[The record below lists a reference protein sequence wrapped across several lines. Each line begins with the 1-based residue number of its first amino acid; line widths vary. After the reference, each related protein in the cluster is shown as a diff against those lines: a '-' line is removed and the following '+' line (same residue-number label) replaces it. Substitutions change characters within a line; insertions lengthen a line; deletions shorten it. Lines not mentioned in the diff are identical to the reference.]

1 MNISLKTPYGFSEA
15 GKNSTNEDFI
25 YPKIGEATSDDKLFI
40 VCDGIGGPIKGT
52 AASEIVG
59 TAFKKYFTETNPP
72 LNKKVG
78 QLYVNEA
85 LRYAERKMF
94 QHIQSYPAK
103 RGMLSS
109 VALVYF
115 SSNNTVTLA
124 WAGIARAYHIRGKQ
138 ILYKTEDHF
147 VTLREGGK
155 NTTVPRAVSGIDP
168 VWASTTIINQ
178 VQAGDYFVLLTH
190 GVRETFDER
199 NLKYLLSQGDEQD
212 GTNEAI
218 VNKMKELC
226 VQNSRSDASMYLV
239 QVGEGNVARDYAD
252 VPPLANE
259 GTSKTPKKIE
269 VGSLSINTGRS
280 NTAKR
285 KTPSAVINEDSN
297 ISSNKAILAALFI
310 MLVVGAALAYK
321 FTTSSPEEL
330 FAEAVSKGDTYVAQR
345 DYKNAITS
353 FEDALKIEIS
363 DTSDFP
369 TIRQKVINA
378 KTQYLIYEGDALFR
392 NKKLVKARQKYQN
405 VLLINPQNGPIRQKV
420 DFITNELANQKFE
433 LLANADTLLQNEQ
446 YEEAKKLLYE
456 ALYIDQNDENTLKQL
471 NVCNVALEQQTLSLA
486 EAVVRAVR
494 FDSLGYVNDNQ
505 APDDMA
511 EADPDTTTTNGE
523 TPADIAAVVEEK
535 PKPTTKPKPPK
546 ITPTTVVA
554 PPTKVITPTKTSPY
568 DKLFAEAESAFES
581 GDFVKAKAK
590 YKEAMKYGGDKTAL
604 EKKINAADEK
614 VASKDYDKH
623 IKSANLAY
631 RNNNFEEAKKYYEL
645 ALNVNENDEYAKNR
659 IAKINK
665 KVSEAENQT
674 KQYNQILSEADQAF
688 RQGNYST
695 AKNKYSQ
702 ALKYTSNVTSI
713 NKKIAECDRAISQMA
728 GESSRKKIK
737 KAEKLCKSSNYNG
750 ECYAHLRENSLLYSF
765 NPELL
770 YKLGKNLEAR
780 DASKARECYTIASGK
795 NYAHA
800 KDKLK

>member
-1 MNISLKTPYGFSEA
+1 MNISLKTPYGFSEV
-15 GKNSTNEDFI
+15 GKNNTNEDFI
-25 YPKIGEATSDDKLFI
+25 YPKVGEATPDDKLFI

-109 VALVYF
+109 IALVYF
-115 SSNNTVTLA
+115 SANNTVTLA

-147 VTLREGGK
+147 ITLREGGK
-155 NTTVPRAVSGIDP
+155 NTTVPRAISGIDP
-168 VWASTTIINQ
+168 VWASTTIIKQ

-199 NLKYLLSQGDEQD
+199 NLKYLLSQGDEQNS
-212 GTNEAI
+212 TNEAI
-218 VNKMKELC
+218 VSKMKELC

-239 QVGEGNVARDYAD
+239 QVGEGNVARDYSDA
-252 VPPLANE
+252 PPLAKE
-259 GTSKTPKKIE
+259 GEITTPKKIQI
-269 VGSLSINTGRS
+269 GSLSINTGRS

-297 ISSNKAILAALFI
+297 ISSNKAILIALFI
-310 MLVVGAALAYK
+310 MLVVASALAYK

-330 FAEAVSKGDTYVAQR
+330 FSEAVSKGDTYIAQR
-345 DYKNAITS
+345 DYKNAIAS
-353 FEDALKIEIS
+353 FQEALTIEIS

-369 TIRQKVINA
+369 TLRQKVANA
-378 KTQYLIYEGDALFR
+378 KTQQLVYEGDALFR
-392 NKKLVKARQKYQN
+392 NKKLVKARQKYQA

-420 DFITNELANQKFE
+420 DFITNELANQKYE
-433 LLANADTLLQNEQ
+433 LVANADTLLQKQE

-456 ALYIDQNDENTLKQL
+456 ALYIDQKDENTLKQL
-471 NVCNVALEQQTLSLA
+471 NVCNVGLEQQTMSLA

-494 FDSLGYVNDNQ
+494 FDSLGYEIDNQ
-505 APDDMA
+505 APDNIA
-511 EADPDTTTTNGE
+511 EVDPDTTTTNGE
-523 TPADIAAVVEEK
+523 KPEDIAAVVED
-535 PKPTTKPKPPK
+535 PKTVKPPPTKK
-546 ITPTTVVA
+546 IPTKVVP

-568 DKLFAEAESAFES
+568 DKLFAEAEAAFDA
-581 GDFVKAKAK
+581 GNFPKAKAK
-590 YKEAMKYGGDKTAL
+590 YKEAMKYGGDKTDL
-604 EKKINAADEK
+604 EKKIEAADAK
-614 VASKDYDKH
+614 VASKEYDKH
-623 IKSANLAY
+623 IKSADFAY
-631 RNNNFEEAKKYYEL
+631 TNSNFEEAKKYYEL
-645 ALNVNENDEYAKNR
+645 ALNANEKDDYAKKR
-659 IAKINK
+659 IAKINEK
-665 KVSEAENQT
+665 ISEAENQT

-695 AKNKYSQ
+695 AKSKYSQ

-713 NKKIAECDRAISQMA
+713 NKKIAECDRAITQMA
-728 GESSRKKIK
+728 GESSRKKVK
-737 KAEKLCKSSNYNG
+737 KAEKVCKSSNYNG

-765 NPELL
+765 SPKLL
-770 YKLGKNLEAR
+770 YKLGQNLEAR
-780 DASKARECYTIASGK
+780 DASKARECYTIAAGK
-795 NYAHA
+795 NYAPA
-800 KDKLK
+800 KEKLK